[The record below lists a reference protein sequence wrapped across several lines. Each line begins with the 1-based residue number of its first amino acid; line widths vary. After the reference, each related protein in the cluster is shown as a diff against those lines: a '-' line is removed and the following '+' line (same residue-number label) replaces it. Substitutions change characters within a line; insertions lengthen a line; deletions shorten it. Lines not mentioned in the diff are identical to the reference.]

1 MILTVLV
8 ALNLFMVVVMRVTGS
23 QMYPFFISVYIWVP
37 IYVSLVSLLL
47 YRENLTRGA
56 ESAGRFPI
64 WMTVVLTV
72 AVRLL
77 FVGQTESIS
86 LDALSYLDF
95 GRFMQM
101 GKIPYAGFYFPYP
114 PVFAYFIFVIINT
127 IPSVDSFRVLA
138 ACTDGCVVVVLFG
151 LARQIHHS
159 SWSNA
164 IALSYAL
171 LPMSII
177 ESGWNG
183 HFEPIVVLLTLLS
196 MWFVLKGRTRLAGV
210 LLGLSVATKIYP
222 IALLPLYLFY
232 LKQWRSRIE
241 FTLAIVTS
249 IAATFIP
256 ILAVGWIGNGTAPP
270 GESLSTQSLLGLLLS
285 LLGFISNPNLVV
297 ATANIFL
304 IAAIAIG
311 IALTAF
317 QFVRGNTLS
326 YWHEYQWVMLFLG
339 LFLVTAGLI
348 AGVYPL
354 TLESRLVFWRY
365 PADVAIVRGVT
376 IMSTGAVVLFMA
388 YKVRRQSGAPE
399 ISSESLLILVSATVL
414 LFLALSRE
422 DFFGWYLLWSAPLF
436 MLVRNRRLGL
446 TVLFCLLLAY
456 PSYTH
461 DNFVSLG
468 FEEQRLWSDEFVS
481 VSGWFSR
488 VDVFNSELNP
498 SQIAC
503 GSDTDGRYGHFW
515 INTTQIAN
523 ETLLENVSVSFTKS
537 VYITHNTTTEFVA
550 RIGSSWDPTFGG
562 SAALSLTYNGTNS
575 ANQSVHG
582 TIIQQT
588 TMFTNLTFMLWRH
601 AFLPDP
607 YGNQVGTIKNLT
619 LTVYPYRIG
628 TYEYIIDFFYT
639 TQSGPLSPSGL
650 LVVPFLTGM
659 ILVAYVILRK
669 GLSYAVPEP
678 QDGGAESSA

>member
-1 MILTVLV
+1 
-8 ALNLFMVVVMRVTGS
+8 
-23 QMYPFFISVYIWVP
+23 MYPFFVTVYIWVP
-37 IYVSLVSLLL
+37 IYVSLISLLL

-64 WMTVVLTV
+64 FLTVVLTV

-86 LDALSYLDF
+86 PDALSYLDF

-101 GKIPYAGFYFPYP
+101 GKIPYTGFYFPYP
-114 PVFAYFIFVIINT
+114 PVFAYFIFMIVNSV
-127 IPSVDSFRVLA
+127 PSVDSFRVLA
-138 ACTDGCVVVVLFG
+138 ACMDGGVVLVLFR
-151 LARQIHHS
+151 LARQIHLS
-159 SWSNA
+159 SRA
-164 IALSYAL
+164 IGIALSYAL
-171 LPMSII
+171 LPISII

-183 HFEPIVVLLTLLS
+183 HFEPMVVLLMLLS
-196 MWFVLKGRTRLAGV
+196 MWFVLKGRARLAGV
-210 LLGLSVATKIYP
+210 FLGLSVATKIYP

-241 FTLAIVTS
+241 FALVTATS
-249 IAATFIP
+249 VAATFVP
-256 ILAVGWIGNGTAPP
+256 ILAVMWMGNGTATP

-285 LLGFISNPNLVV
+285 LLGFLSNPDLV
-297 ATANIFL
+297 AAAANIVL
-304 IAAIAIG
+304 IAAIVIG
-311 IALTAF
+311 ITLTAF

-326 YWHEYQWVMLFLG
+326 CWHEYQWIMLFLG
-339 LFLVTAGLI
+339 LFLVTVGVI

-354 TLESRLVFWRY
+354 TLESRVVFWRY
-365 PADVAIVRGVT
+365 PADVAVVRGVT
-376 IMSTGAVVLFMA
+376 IVSAGVIVLFMA
-388 YKVRRQSGAPE
+388 YKTRKQSGAPE
-399 ISSESLLILVSATVL
+399 VSSESLLILVSATVL

-422 DFFGWYLLWSAPLF
+422 AFFGWYLLWSAPLF

-488 VDVFNSELNP
+488 VNVSNSELTP

-515 INTTQIAN
+515 INTTQIEN
-523 ETLLENVSVSFTKS
+523 ETLLENVSVSFTKNLY
-537 VYITHNTTTEFVA
+537 VTHDTTTEFVA
-550 RIGSSWDPTFGG
+550 KIGSSWDPTFGS

-575 ANQSVHG
+575 GNQSVHG
-582 TIIQQT
+582 TIIPKT
-588 TMFTNLTFMLWRH
+588 TMFTNLTFTLWRH
-601 AFLPDP
+601 AFLAEP
-607 YGNQVGTIKNLT
+607 YGSQVGTVKNLT
-619 LTVYPYRIG
+619 LTLYPYKSG

-639 TQSGPLSPSGL
+639 AQSGPLSL
-650 LVVPFLTGM
+650 NYFLIVPFLTGM

-669 GLSYAVPEP
+669 GLSYTVPEP